1 MSPKENCDTD
11 LLDSMIEEIDF
22 SSIETGEP
30 MLLSAGVCVA
40 DNECKGFDPYDT
52 ASLYLKKSADQN

>member
-1 MSPKENCDTD
+1 MSPKDKCDTE

-30 MLLSAGVCVA
+30 MLLSAGVSVA
-40 DNECKGFDPYDT
+40 DSECKGFDPYDT
-52 ASLYLKKSADQN
+52 ASLYVKKSADQD